1 MDSARRYVPCKRGY
15 GQVHDVVTM
24 PNNTA
29 WKAKYLWKAL
39 GFVNREL
46 LQQFLMTRSDPV
58 RRCQLEW
65 CFNLT
70 AEDVDELCEV
80 VGDVV
85 CWDGVELEL
94 LKFGEF

>member
-1 MDSARRYVPCKRGY
+1 MY
-15 GQVHDVVTM
+15 GNYFLHT
-24 PNNTA
+24 PW